1 MHILILDGYTL
12 NPGDLTW
19 APFEALGTL
28 RYFDRTPVGET
39 VERARDAEVIITNKA
54 PVTGEMMAQLPKLKY
69 IGVTATGFNIVD
81 VAAARERGIVVTNVS
96 DYGSMAVAQQVFAM
110 VLNFTNRIQEHSE
123 SVRAGGW
130 AACPDFAYTLSP
142 IPELGGKTLGLM
154 GYGNIARAV
163 ADIGRAFG
171 MRILANRRTPQPE
184 PGVAFV
190 DVDTLFRESDFLS
203 LHCPLTPETG
213 GLVNA
218 RTLGLMKPTALLV
231 NTGRGPLVVEE
242 DLAAALRDGKLAGAA
257 VDVLSKEPPPA
268 DNPLLSAPNCVVTP
282 HNAWAA
288 VEARQRLMQGAAD
301 NLRAFLEG
309 KPVNVVG

>member
-1 MHILILDGYTL
+1 MNIVILDGYTL

-28 RYFDRTPVGET
+28 RYFDRTPVDQT
-39 VERARDAEVIITNKA
+39 VEYARDAEVVITNKA
-54 PVTGEMMAQLPKLKY
+54 PVTGDMMAQLPALKY

-81 VAAARERGIVVTNVS
+81 VAAARRRGIVVTNVS
-96 DYGSMAVAQQVFAM
+96 DYGSRAVAQQVFAM
-110 VLNFTNRIQEHSE
+110 MLNFTNRIQEHSE

-142 IPELGGKTLGLM
+142 IPELGGKSLGLM

-171 MRILANRRTPQPE
+171 MRILANRRNPEPE
-184 PGVAFV
+184 PGVAFM
-190 DVDTLFRESDFLS
+190 DVDALFRESDFLS
-203 LHCPLTPETG
+203 LHCPLTPETQ

-218 RTLGLMKPTALLV
+218 RTLGLMKPTARLI

-242 DLAAALRDGKLAGAA
+242 DLAAALQEGKLAGAA
-257 VDVLSKEPPPA
+257 VDVLSKEPPSP
-268 DNPLLSAPNCVVTP
+268 DNPLLSAPNCIVTP

-301 NLRAFLEG
+301 NLRAFLEE
-309 KPVNVVG
+309 KPVNVVS

>member
-1 MHILILDGYTL
+1 MNIVILDGYTL

-39 VERARDAEVIITNKA
+39 VERAHDAEVIITNKA

-130 AACPDFAYTLSP
+130 VACPDFAYTLSP

-171 MRILANRRTPQPE
+171 MRILANRRNPQPE
-184 PGVAFV
+184 TGVQFV
-190 DVDTLFRESDFLS
+190 DVDTLFRESDVLS
-203 LHCPLTPETG
+203 LHCPLTPETQ

-242 DLAAALRDGKLAGAA
+242 ELASALRDRKIAGAA
-257 VDVLSKEPPPA
+257 VDVLSKEPPLA
-268 DNPLLSAPNCVVTP
+268 DNPLLSAPHCVVTP

-288 VEARQRLMQGAAD
+288 VEARQRLLQGAAD

-309 KPVNVVG
+309 KPVNVVR

>member
-1 MHILILDGYTL
+1 MHIVILDGYTL

-28 RYFDRTPVGET
+28 RYFDRTPVDAT
-39 VERARDAEVIITNKA
+39 IERARDAEIIITNKA
-54 PVTGEMMAQLPKLKY
+54 PVTGEMMAQLPNLKY
-69 IGVTATGFNIVD
+69 VGVTATGFNIVD

-110 VLNFTNRIQEHSE
+110 ILNFTNRIQEHSE

-130 AACPDFAYTLSP
+130 AACPDFAYTLRP

-171 MRILANRRTPQPE
+171 MRILANRRNPQPE
-184 PGVAFV
+184 PDVEFV
-190 DVDTLFRESDFLS
+190 DVDGLFRESDFLS
-203 LHCPLTPETG
+203 LHCPLTPETQ

-231 NTGRGPLVVEE
+231 NTGRGPLVVEA
-242 DLAAALRDGKLAGAA
+242 DLAAALREGKIASAA
-257 VDVLSKEPPPA
+257 VDVLSKEPPSA

-301 NLRAFLEG
+301 NLRAFLAG

>member
-1 MHILILDGYTL
+1 MLIVILDGYTL

-39 VERARDAEVIITNKA
+39 VGRARDAEVIITNKA
-54 PVTGEMMAQLPKLKY
+54 PVTGEMMAHLPNLKY
-69 IGVTATGFNIVD
+69 VGVTATGFNIVD
-81 VAAARERGIVVTNVS
+81 VAAARQRGVVVTNVS

-110 VLNFTNRIQEHSE
+110 MLNFTNRVQEHGE

-130 AACPDFAYTLSP
+130 AACPDFAYTLRP
-142 IPELGGKTLGLM
+142 IPELGGKTLGLL

-171 MRILANRRTPQPE
+171 MRILANRRTPQPTA
-184 PGVAFV
+184 GVRFV
-190 DVDTLFRESDFLS
+190 GVDTLFRESDFLS
-203 LHCPLTPETG
+203 LHCPLTPETQ

-218 RTLGLMKPTALLV
+218 RTLGLMKPTALLI
-231 NTGRGPLVVEE
+231 NTGRGPLVVEA
-242 DLAAALRDGKLAGAA
+242 DLAAALREGKLAGAA

-268 DNPLLSAPNCVVTP
+268 DNPLLSAPHCVVTP

-301 NLRAFLEG
+301 NLRAFLAG